1 MDTTRRVPGRA
12 YQKVRDP
19 ERLLIE
25 ERAEALSAAGTR
37 CQMMIRLC
45 TLSRGS
51 KRPRRLVQRKLLAF
65 PNKLQLRKICGVREK

>member
-1 MDTTRRVPGRA
+1 M
-12 YQKVRDP
+12 YQ
-19 ERLLIE
+19 
-25 ERAEALSAAGTR
+25 AEPTKSLVILSACSLKSAPKLSQPQDIR

-65 PNKLQLRKICGVREK
+65 PNKLQLRKICEVREK